1 MKNRGFTL
9 IELLVVISIIS
20 LLSTVVMASLNSA
33 RSKAQESAIKTD
45 LQSIKTQAE
54 LSYGKTGD
62 YSGVATEIAPILAH
76 INANGGAA
84 QYVSSNDSPIFDG
97 YKRYGVSVKFKS
109 DNTKNWSVSSE
120 GNMVIWDTG
129 YNVSKTWSGAK
140 TYCEDQGKRVP
151 SIEELRGLWL
161 AYGSIPDGFLSSNEY
176 WSNNVYG
183 SFGNAYILNMNNGIA
198 GGESQNNSNLVR
210 CVR

>member
-1 MKNRGFTL
+1 MKKRGFTL

-20 LLSTVVMASLNSA
+20 LLSTVVMANLQTA
-33 RSKAQESAIKTD
+33 RTKAQEAAIKSD

-54 LSYGKTGD
+54 LSYSKTGD
-62 YSGVATEIAPILAH
+62 YSGVAAEVAPILAH
-76 INANGGAA
+76 INASGGTA

-140 TYCEDQGKRVP
+140 TYCGDQGKRVP

-161 AYGSIPDGFLSSNEY
+161 AYGSVPDGFLTSDTY
-176 WSNNVYG
+176 WSNNIYG
-183 SFGNAYILNMNNGIA
+183 SFSNAYILNMNNGNT